1 MNIINKIYKAKGTL
15 LEMLELRNYNTNKFS
30 NFSINVQ

>member
-15 LEMLELRNYNTNKFS
+15 LEMLDLEELQHKQIFKFL
-30 NFSINVQ
+30 N

>member
-15 LEMLELRNYNTNKFS
+15 LEMLELETTTQTNFQIS
-30 NFSINVQ
+30 QLMR